1 MPAPIELKRG
11 MGSSTTDRKFCSTYR
26 GGACSRSR
34 SAAAAAALN
43 DHRNLAAFDT
53 FAAVTRAHEAR
64 RFPGA
69 LRRSDLLEP
78 PGRRCGC
85 WRRRHLRFSEIV
97 GWQISGSG
105 PTMELRRSMLTS
117 ASPARSGGAGAG
129 ADRAKARYGV
139 IDNRSEILQH
149 LQRRR
154 LLSLAQRC
162 GGCGTER
169 SSEFGSVRHFRC
181 RHARAE

>member
-1 MPAPIELKRG
+1 MVPAPIELKRG
-11 MGSSTTDRKFCSTYR
+11 MGASTTDRKICSTYR

-53 FAAVTRAHEAR
+53 FAAVSRAREAR

-97 GWQISGSG
+97 GWQILVRG
-105 PTMELRRSMLTS
+105 RRWS
-117 ASPARSGGAGAG
+117 SGGRCLEKNKA
-129 ADRAKARYGV
+129 ADV
-139 IDNRSEILQH
+139 NRPCTSL
-149 LQRRR
+149 LQRARF
-154 LLSLAQRC
+154 QRTSTRQQLDC
-162 GGCGTER
+162 AKTQ
-169 SSEFGSVRHFRC
+169 
-181 RHARAE
+181 